1 MEIDFRG
8 QMSIFKGGKGLVML
22 GVSVPFPL
30 LVLRKGI
37 AFVLELLGAHKTVLG
52 GLKADKT
59 ELFL

>member
-1 MEIDFRG
+1 
-8 QMSIFKGGKGLVML
+8 ML